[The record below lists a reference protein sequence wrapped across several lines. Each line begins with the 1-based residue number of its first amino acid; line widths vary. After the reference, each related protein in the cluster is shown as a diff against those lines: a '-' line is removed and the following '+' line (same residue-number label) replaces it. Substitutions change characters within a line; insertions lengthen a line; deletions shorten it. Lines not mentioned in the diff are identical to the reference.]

1 MSENFVD
8 TDYRGE
14 DKDIRNLVDW
24 ENPPSLSC
32 LKKDLSDA
40 KSLHNSYVSKV
51 NNWIDV
57 LRGRLNP
64 KIKIAEGRSKVQ
76 PKLVRKQNEWRYA
89 ALEEPFLSANN
100 LFKVDPVTFQ
110 DVEAAR
116 QNQLILNKQ
125 FRVDIDRVKF
135 INKYIRTAVNT
146 GTAIVKLSWETRVG
160 TVTEEMPIYAQTLDD
175 ALAFLQ
181 SQVMMGQMEEQE
193 AHLLLQT
200 GQPIQVGTQPMEV
213 EREII
218 NRPVLQVRDSRNVII
233 DPSCEGCIDNAQ
245 FIVDMYLSDLST
257 LKKDGR
263 YKNLEMIEGRDF
275 SIYNE
280 DYYYESNSKID
291 PMFSFNDRP
300 RKKLLVYEYW
310 GYWDIHN
317 DGMTVPIVATWVGNT
332 MIRLEENPFPDQ
344 KLPFVVVQYL
354 PPDNDSVYGDAD
366 AALLEDNQ
374 NIIGAITR
382 SIIDLIGRSANAQQG
397 VRKDLLDVV
406 NRDRFNKGLD
416 FEFNPVAN
424 LQDAMYM
431 TKLPEIP
438 RSALELIQLQNN
450 EAEAISGVKSFSGGI
465 SSQALGNTA
474 TGIRSA
480 LDAVSKRELG
490 ILRRL
495 SNGLQEI
502 GKKIVAMNS
511 AWLPDEEV
519 IRITDD
525 EFVTIKR
532 DDLAGNFDLS
542 IEISTAESDN
552 QKAEELAYMLQTVG
566 NSLPFEM
573 SQLIL
578 VKIAE
583 LRKLPDLAKMIK
595 DYQPQPDPLA
605 QEMAQL
611 QNDMLKAQIF
621 NEQAKGKENEVDV
634 QLKSAKTQNELS
646 KAKLNTSISDKN
658 DLDYVEQATGLQQS
672 RELEQQLLGLQYKD
686 RLNRESRSHNQ
697 SGRNN

>member
-146 GTAIVKLSWETRVG
+146 GTAVVKLSWETRVG

-605 QEMAQL
+605 QENAQL

-646 KAKLNTSISDKN
+646 KAKLNNSVSDKN
-658 DLDYVEQATGLQQS
+658 DLDFVEQATGLQQS

-686 RLNRESRSHNQ
+686 RLNREARSHNQ

>member
-1 MSENFVD
+1 MSEDFVD
-8 TDYRGE
+8 NSYRGE

-24 ENPPSLSC
+24 ENPPSLYD

-57 LRGRLNP
+57 LRGNLG
-64 KIKIAEGRSKVQ
+64 KKVKIAEGRSKVQ

-89 ALEEPFLSANN
+89 ALEEPFLSAQD
-100 LFKVDPVTFQ
+100 LFKVEPVTYK
-110 DVEAAR
+110 DVDAAK
-116 QNQLILNKQ
+116 QNQLVLNKQ
-125 FRVDIDRVKF
+125 FRVDINRTKF
-135 INKYIRTAVNT
+135 INKYVRTAVNT
-146 GTAIVKLSWETRVG
+146 GTAIVKLSWETKTG
-160 TVTEEMPIYAQTLDD
+160 IVTEEMPIYAQSLDD

-181 SQVMMGQMEEQE
+181 NQVMMGQMSEDQ
-193 AHLLLQT
+193 AHQMLQS
-200 GQPIQVGTQPMEV
+200 GQPIIIGMQPVEV
-213 EREII
+213 EKEIV

-263 YKNLEMIEGRDF
+263 YKNLDKIEERSY

-291 PMFSFNDRP
+291 PMFSFNDKP
-300 RKKLLVYEYW
+300 RRKLLVYEYW
-310 GYWDIHN
+310 GYWDIHG
-317 DGMTVPIVATWVGNT
+317 DDITVPIVATWVGDT

-397 VRKDLLDVV
+397 VRKDLLDAI
-406 NRDRFNKGLD
+406 NRDRFSKGLD

-450 EAEAISGVKSFSGGI
+450 EAEAISGVKAFSGGI
-465 SSQALGNTA
+465 SSQALGNSA

-495 SNGLQEI
+495 SDGLEEI
-502 GKKIVAMNS
+502 GKKIISMNS
-511 AWLPDEEV
+511 TWLPDEEI

-525 EFVTIKR
+525 DFVTIKR

-542 IEISTAESDN
+542 IKVSTAESDN

-573 SQLIL
+573 TKLLLI
-578 VKIAE
+578 KIAD
-583 LRKLPDLAKMIK
+583 LRKLPDLAKMIS
-595 DYQPQPDPLA
+595 DYVPQPDPLA
-605 QEMAQL
+605 QEAAQL

-634 QLKSAKTQNELS
+634 QLKSARTQNELA
-646 KAKLNTSISDKN
+646 KAKLSNSVADKN

-672 RELEQQLLGLQYKD
+672 RQLEQQLLGLQYKD
-686 RLNRESRSHNQ
+686 RINREARSHTEP
-697 SGRNN
+697 GMNN